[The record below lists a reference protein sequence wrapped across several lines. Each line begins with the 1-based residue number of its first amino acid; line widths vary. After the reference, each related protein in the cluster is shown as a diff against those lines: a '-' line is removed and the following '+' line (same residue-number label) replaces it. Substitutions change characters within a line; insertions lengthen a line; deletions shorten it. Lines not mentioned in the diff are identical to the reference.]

1 MDECRLENSGL
12 RAKLRDAEAKLG
24 AAAQDRA
31 VAEHRATEALL
42 LATQRGGDD
51 GVLDA
56 GSTASAA
63 SALTPVQTDDELYA
77 TRAAL
82 AAHMKLADA
91 YANASAVKA
100 APRVARSLEEAH
112 RRALDVARR
121 ELERALASSRP
132 LAVFYGSMLTRIEA
146 RQVKVPL
153 AAPAEPPRSRR
164 NSASSDERRAR
175 PAAAKTPKTVAF
187 TPATPAATQ
196 RLHHYHGTHV
206 SRTPGA
212 DLAAPT
218 PAVDGPA
225 LEVKIR
231 GLDDDRLREPDTP
244 LDDRY
249 LGDDDGLEF
258 SEYSQG
264 SASSRPSRRPEPS
277 PAASSASLG
286 SSRSRRSHDG
296 SLSSRTYSVGKYASG
311 SSRSS

>member
-1 MDECRLENSGL
+1 
-12 RAKLRDAEAKLG
+12 
-24 AAAQDRA
+24 
-31 VAEHRATEALL
+31 
-42 LATQRGGDD
+42 
-51 GVLDA
+51 
-56 GSTASAA
+56 
-63 SALTPVQTDDELYA
+63 
-77 TRAAL
+77 
-82 AAHMKLADA
+82 
-91 YANASAVKA
+91 
-100 APRVARSLEEAH
+100 
-112 RRALDVARR
+112 
-121 ELERALASSRP
+121 
-132 LAVFYGSMLTRIEA
+132 MLTRIEA

-153 AAPAEPPRSRR
+153 AAPAERRSSDDAPRSRR

-196 RLHHYHGTHV
+196 RLHHHHGTHV

-277 PAASSASLG
+277 PGASSASPG
-286 SSRSRRSHDG
+286 SSRSSRSRRSHDG